1 MSTTATSND
10 QTTVKIQRKRTPIW
24 RKATSLVSLGSIVVL
39 VGVAIAAV
47 VGATALM
54 MFVLLEQ
61 AVG

>member
-1 MSTTATSND
+1 M
-10 QTTVKIQRKRTPIW
+10 RTPLW
-24 RKATSLVSLGSIVVL
+24 RRITSLISLGSLVVI
-39 VGVAIAAV
+39 VGVALAAV

>member
-1 MSTTATSND
+1 MTPQAATND
-10 QTTVKIQRKRTPIW
+10 MPEVKIRRSRTPLW
-24 RKATSLVSLGSIVVL
+24 RRITSVVSLGSLVVI

>member
-1 MSTTATSND
+1 MSSTAMSQESTPI
-10 QTTVKIQRKRTPIW
+10 KIERKRTPIW
-24 RKATSLVSLGSIVVL
+24 RKATSLVSLGSLVVL

>member
-1 MSTTATSND
+1 MNSPATSSD
-10 QTTVKIQRKRTPIW
+10 AATLKIRRGRTPLW
-24 RKATSLVSLGSIVVL
+24 RRITSLVSLGSLVVI

-54 MFVLLEQ
+54 MFVVLEQ

>member
-1 MSTTATSND
+1 MNTQAAAND
-10 QTTVKIQRKRTPIW
+10 MTKVKIRRSRTPLW
-24 RKATSLVSLGSIVVL
+24 RRITSVVSLGSLIVI